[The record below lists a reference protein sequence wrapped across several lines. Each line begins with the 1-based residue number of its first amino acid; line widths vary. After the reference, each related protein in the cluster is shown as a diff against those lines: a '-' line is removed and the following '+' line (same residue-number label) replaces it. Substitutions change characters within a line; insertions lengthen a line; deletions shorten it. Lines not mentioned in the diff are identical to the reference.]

1 MISYHAAL
9 NGQAPWPVSLDDAR
23 QSLELIT
30 AFYDS
35 AATHHPVTLPIKND
49 HLLYDDWRKHSL

>member
-9 NGQAPWPVSLDDAR
+9 NGQEPWPVSLADAR

-30 AFYDS
+30 AFYES
-35 AATHHPVTLPIKND
+35 AATHTAVTLPIKAD
-49 HLLYDDWRKHSL
+49 HTLYDDWRKHSL